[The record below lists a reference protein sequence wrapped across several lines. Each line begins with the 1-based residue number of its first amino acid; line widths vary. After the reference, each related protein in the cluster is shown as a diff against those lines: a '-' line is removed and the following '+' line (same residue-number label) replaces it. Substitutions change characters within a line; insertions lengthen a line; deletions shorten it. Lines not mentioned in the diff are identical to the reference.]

1 MMFRWFRRFRPFMM
15 LGRFRRLMGMMMN
28 RTGRKSHTYN
38 GNTKKIQPLFHIQ
51 FISIKL
57 DKKRLLRIS
66 TTFVEL
72 ERFELSSKRGTNL
85 LSTCLSS
92 PSIVGNKQDRSHPLE
107 PYPLKFRLPPKACVK
122 LSPILLHHRIGT
134 LRSNSIRVMSRP
146 RNFCRD

>member
-1 MMFRWFRRFRPFMM
+1 MM

-72 ERFELSSKRGTNL
+72 ETLFSIFNFTKDYTN
-85 LSTCLSS
+85 
-92 PSIVGNKQDRSHPLE
+92 IYK
-107 PYPLKFRLPPKACVK
+107 
-122 LSPILLHHRIGT
+122 
-134 LRSNSIRVMSRP
+134 
-146 RNFCRD
+146 